1 MKIIGVAGT
10 NGSGKDTIGILLQEK
25 YKFLFVSASDI
36 LRQEARARG
45 QEPTREILR
54 NISAEWRR
62 ELGSLGALIDK
73 VVDLYQQVAG
83 QYPGGLAIVSL
94 RNPGE
99 PDRIHELGGTMI
111 WVDADQKIRYD
122 RIQANAASRDRSG
135 EDNKTFEQFVAEEE
149 AEMKHEGDAAT
160 LNMSA
165 VKDRCDVFIIN
176 NGSDIAAFKDVA
188 EQELKQH
195 GIV

>member
-10 NGSGKDTIGILLQEK
+10 NGSGKDTIGVMLQEK

-45 QEPTREILR
+45 QESTREILR

-73 VVDLYQQVAG
+73 VVDLYKQVED

-99 PDRIHELGGTMI
+99 PDRIHELGGTMV
-111 WVDADQKIRYD
+111 WVDADQEIRYN
-122 RIQANAASRDRSG
+122 RIQSNSVSRGRAG
-135 EDNKTFEQFVAEEE
+135 EDNKTFEQFLAEEA
-149 AEMKHEGDAAT
+149 AEMHHEGDAAT

-165 VKDRCDVFIIN
+165 VKERSDVFITN
-176 NGSDIAAFKDVA
+176 DGDDIEAFKSEA
-188 EQELKQH
+188 ERILRLKS
-195 GIV
+195 II